1 MGDDARPVEVVPY
14 DPSWPARFAAE
25 RLLLSDALP
34 TALSIEHIGSTS
46 VPGLMAKPII
56 DIQAVVPEVDDVL
69 ADLAP
74 LRRLGYVHRPLA
86 FPADGDH
93 LFLVKDTAGRRSQ
106 HLHVF
111 RVTSGAPEEN
121 RLFRAYLTTHP
132 GAARRYE
139 AAKLRAAERHPD
151 SRARY
156 ALAKEEEFLRLLTEA
171 RLWGRSGDD

>member
-1 MGDDARPVEVVPY
+1 MGYDAPPVEVVPY
-14 DPSWPARFAAE
+14 DPTWPARFEAE

-34 TALSIEHIGSTS
+34 TALGIEHIGSTS

-56 DIQAVVPEVDDVL
+56 DIQVVVPEVDDVL
-69 ADLAP
+69 TGLVP
-74 LRRLGYVHRPLA
+74 LQRLGYVHRPLA

-93 LFLVKDTAGRRSQ
+93 LFLVKDTAGRRSR

-111 RVTSGAPEEN
+111 GVTSGAPEEN
-121 RLFRAYLTTHP
+121 RLFRAYLTTHS

-139 AAKLRAAERHPD
+139 AAKMRAAALHPD

-156 ALAKEEEFLRLLTEA
+156 SRAKEEEFLRLLAEA
-171 RLWGRSGDD
+171 RQWGRSRAD